1 MKRLILLALIGFL
14 HPNFSYANTPNTCGS
29 NIKDGIV
36 ICYDLKSYNKNPK
49 ISLEFGNGL
58 EEEKE
63 DYSNDEWKIKYNL
76 KANLSYKV
84 VVKQNNKI
92 SFTQNYNSMDYLD
105 TEYDVYYSIL
115 QTNNTA
121 QSDLISYKIHP
132 KNFYPQYS
140 TQLSQIIKT
149 YKNLDENN
157 FEIKKSEYIV
167 NTLKPLLQ
175 PEKLQLKKIEDK
187 RNSILGD
194 DFNNYI
200 NSLKEKDNE
209 NKQSNVQKIVDQAE
223 KVKQEEQEVNTQI
236 EELTSHLDEVKN
248 ATIEYN
254 TISQEQRNLE
264 KTANNQN
271 DLSKMFNNVS
281 GKNSKRA
288 NQWDELEKQKEE
300 SLLILKKY
308 GNENDIETNIK
319 NLKDKKSTLNES
331 YEFLQ
336 ENIKNEENKQDDSLY
351 NNNSDCMIVRTS
363 QEETSI
369 LLSNNEEENIIVTK
383 HYYNHIKECYEK
395 FINDKNKLEMLYNI
409 DNLYIKQ
416 HKKVQ
421 FIIDTIENIKKKIE
435 SDKMKKDLEKELS

>member
-187 RNSILGD
+187 RNMILGD

>member
-132 KNFYPQYS
+132 KNFYPSYS
-140 TQLSQIIKT
+140 AQLSQIIKT
-149 YKNLDENN
+149 YKNLDENS
-157 FEIKKSEYIV
+157 FEIKKSEYII
-167 NTLKPLLQ
+167 NTLTSLLD
-175 PEKLQLKKIEDK
+175 PEKIQLKKIEYK

-248 ATIEYN
+248 AAIEYN

-395 FINDKNKLEMLYNI
+395 FINDKHKLEMLYNI

>member
-1 MKRLILLALIGFL
+1 
-14 HPNFSYANTPNTCGS
+14 
-29 NIKDGIV
+29 
-36 ICYDLKSYNKNPK
+36 
-49 ISLEFGNGL
+49 
-58 EEEKE
+58 
-63 DYSNDEWKIKYNL
+63 
-76 KANLSYKV
+76 
-84 VVKQNNKI
+84 
-92 SFTQNYNSMDYLD
+92 
-105 TEYDVYYSIL
+105 
-115 QTNNTA
+115 
-121 QSDLISYKIHP
+121 
-132 KNFYPQYS
+132 
-140 TQLSQIIKT
+140 
-149 YKNLDENN
+149 
-157 FEIKKSEYIV
+157 
-167 NTLKPLLQ
+167 
-175 PEKLQLKKIEDK
+175 
-187 RNSILGD
+187 
-194 DFNNYI
+194 
-200 NSLKEKDNE
+200 
-209 NKQSNVQKIVDQAE
+209 
-223 KVKQEEQEVNTQI
+223 
-236 EELTSHLDEVKN
+236 
-248 ATIEYN
+248 
-254 TISQEQRNLE
+254 
-264 KTANNQN
+264 
-271 DLSKMFNNVS
+271 MFNNVS